1 MKKSW
6 ILYLFGIDLALELFS
21 HLSDY
26 KDLRLFTKP
35 LLLILLFAFVGFQSF
50 RVQAIKTVLLL
61 ALAFSWAGDM
71 FLLFDTG
78 AGMHFILGLASFLTA
93 HIFFLILFYMIRK
106 RRQPIP
112 SWNWMVTILAL
123 GYTVGLLTILFP
135 SLGALRVPVLLYA
148 LILSCMFIASAQ
160 AFSWQT
166 SAGKWV
172 IIGALLFVASDS
184 LLALNKFYTPL
195 PYAGFL
201 IMSTYAL
208 AQLGITLGVT
218 KSNS

>member
-21 HLSDY
+21 HLSDFN
-26 KDLRLFTKP
+26 DLRLYTKP
-35 LLLILLFAFVGFQSF
+35 LLLILLFAFVSLQSF
-50 RVQAIKTVLLL
+50 HVRAIKMVLLL

-78 AGMHFILGLASFLTA
+78 AGMHFIFGLASFLTA
-93 HIFFLILFYMIRK
+93 HVFFLVLFYMIRK

-112 SWNWMVTILAL
+112 SWNWMITLLAL
-123 GYTVGLLTILFP
+123 GYTITLLVLLFP
-135 SLGALRVPVLLYA
+135 TLGALKVPVLLYA
-148 LILSCMFIASAQ
+148 LILSCMFIASVQ
-160 AFSWQT
+160 AFSWGT
-166 SAGKWV
+166 GAGKWV

-184 LLALNKFYTPL
+184 LLALNKFYTSL
-195 PYAGFL
+195 PNAGFW